1 MKKIPAFLLIVF
13 VFYSCSE
20 TKPPIMGVLTF
31 DQFEAGG
38 FETIDTKYGKWLTGD
53 SVATIETGGAV
64 RILGGKD
71 KVLEFQPNKLGAS
84 AKYLSFSFRSKSRQ
98 APDIRMEQLANGT
111 WTVLPALGEF
121 QWTSTGK
128 AIMNLRVSDSHDKIR
143 MVTNSQSGLLLE
155 SVKFLS
161 DASMSIDTVYSDQ
174 NIAPVLVGKDN
185 NPILRISIESVG
197 IDNPLGVLT
206 MDIATTGSTDIS
218 NIEEV
223 KVFFTGVDERFHTA
237 NQFGEAMAPSKKIT
251 FQGQAQLQHGTNHFW
266 ISYKLKESASLL
278 NKVDANL
285 EEVGLT
291 NGKTYEVAAMKE
303 NYANRIG
310 RALRQHWDDSVHTYR
325 IPGLATTN
333 KGTLVAVYDMRYNSS
348 VDLQEDV
355 DVGMSRSTDGGDTW
369 EPMKIIMDMEEWGG
383 KADSHNGIG
392 DPSILVDR
400 ATNTIWVAGIW
411 AHGHPGKR
419 NWWASKPGL
428 APVETS
434 QFVLVKSEDDGLT
447 WSGPINITRQ
457 IKLSKW
463 HLLLQGPGKGITMKN
478 GTLVFPAQFKDE
490 NQVPHSTLIYS
501 EDHGKTWK
509 IGTGVRKQTTEAQVV
524 ELPDGSLMIN
534 ARNNDARNKKGVG
547 RVVATTT
554 DMGKTWQEHPSS
566 VVALEESTC
575 MASLINEEVQG
586 YGDVLFFSNPNT
598 HSGRFNMTI
607 KASLDQGKTWPDSY
621 QLLLDEGHGRGYS
634 CMTRIDE
641 NTLGILYEGS
651 QADLIFEKVR
661 ISEILR

>member
-1 MKKIPAFLLIVF
+1 MKKIQVFLFIILAIF
-13 VFYSCSE
+13 SCAQPE
-20 TKPPIMGVLTF
+20 PPIIGTLVF
-31 DQFEAGG
+31 DQFEVGG
-38 FETIDTKYGKWLTGD
+38 LKTIETAYGKWSASD
-53 SVATIETGGAV
+53 SAATIEAGGAV

-84 AKYLSFSFRSKSRQ
+84 ARYLSFSFRNKSRQ
-98 APDIRMEQLANGT
+98 APDVRMEQLANDK
-111 WTVLPALGEF
+111 WIPLPALSEF
-121 QWTSTGK
+121 KWTSTGM
-128 AIMNLRVSDSHDKIR
+128 ATMNLRVSDNQGKIR

-155 SVKFLS
+155 SVGFLS
-161 DASMSIDTVYSDQ
+161 SASMSIDTVYSDQ
-174 NIAPVLVGKDN
+174 NIAPALVGKEN
-185 NPILRISIESVG
+185 NPILKISVESVG

-218 NIEEV
+218 NIEDV
-223 KVFFTGVDERFHTA
+223 KVFFTGPDGRFHTT
-237 NQFGEAMAPSKKIT
+237 NQFGETMAPSEKIS
-251 FQGQAQLQHGTNHFW
+251 FQGQAQLRHGTNFFW

-278 NKVDANL
+278 NKVDASL
-285 EEVGLT
+285 EEVGLS
-291 NGKTYEVAAMKE
+291 NGKAYEVLETKE
-303 NYANRIG
+303 KYANRIG
-310 RALRQHWDDSVHTYR
+310 HALRQHWDDSVHTYR

-333 KGTLVAVYDMRYNSS
+333 NGTLVAVYDMRYNSS

-383 KADSHNGIG
+383 KPDSHNGIG
-392 DPSILVDR
+392 DPSVLVDR

-428 APVETS
+428 DPEQTS
-434 QFVLVKSEDDGLT
+434 QFVLVKSEDDGVT
-447 WSGPINITRQ
+447 WSDPINITRQ
-457 IKLSKW
+457 IKLPKW
-463 HLLLQGPGKGITMKN
+463 HLLLQGPGKGITLKD

-501 EDHGKTWK
+501 KDHGKTWK

-524 ELPDGSLMIN
+524 ELSDGSLMIN

-547 RVVATTT
+547 RVVATTL
-554 DMGKTWQEHPSS
+554 DLGKTWQEHPSS

-575 MASLINEEVQG
+575 MASLINENVPD

-598 HSGRFNMTI
+598 HSGRYNMTI
-607 KASLDQGKTWPDSY
+607 KASLDQGGTWPEKY
-621 QLLLDEGHGRGYS
+621 HLLLDEGHGRGYS

-641 NTLGILYEGS
+641 NTIGILYEGS

-661 ISEILR
+661 IAEILK